1 MIALALVVGG
11 LTGYYLGI
19 RAGLIAAAVS
29 AVGLAVSMVVPGSAI
44 TVYAL
49 LSVWCLGVWLV
60 KGKLA
65 SLVQPR
71 QPEKSGWE
79 REVDKWKQRASWLW
93 KARK

>member
-29 AVGLAVSMVVPGSAI
+29 AVALAVSMVVPGAAI

-65 SLVQPR
+65 ALVQPK